1 MRRLLIAAALA
12 GGVASAAWAHHPD
25 EGIGDTVQAGAVVVS
40 HAWMIAPADAAHA
53 AAVYLTLENGGGT
66 PDRLVAAKAEI
77 ALGAVF
83 QAQTLAP
90 DGTLKVQDV
99 AALQVAPD
107 QTLTLQP
114 GVAWIELEGLQRMP
128 APGERFHLE
137 LAFERGGRTEVLVHV
152 EPEAKGKPA
161 S

>member
-12 GGVASAAWAHHPD
+12 GGVASAAWAHHPG

-40 HAWMIAPADAAHA
+40 HAWMVAPADTAHA
-53 AAVYLTLENGGGT
+53 AAVYLTLENGGDVA
-66 PDRLVAAKAEI
+66 DRLVAAETEI
-77 ALGAVF
+77 AAGTVF

-99 AALQVAPD
+99 AALQVAPS
-107 QTLTLQP
+107 QALTLQP
-114 GVAWIELEGLQRMP
+114 GVAWIELEGLQR
-128 APGERFHLE
+128 ALVPGESFHLE
-137 LAFERGGRTEVLVHV
+137 LAFERGGKVEVLVHV